1 MLEKN
6 EPSHYYLIKM
16 AQSSQEFS
24 QSGLLK
30 KWLYFIDYYVMN
42 KLPSMDDQV
51 NYVSKAEKF
60 LKEISYKPYYSE
72 EKIDISKF
80 DESY

>member
-1 MLEKN
+1 
-6 EPSHYYLIKM
+6 M

-30 KWLYFIDYYVMN
+30 KWLDFIDYQVMN

-51 NYVSKAEKF
+51 KYVSKAEKF
-60 LKEISYKPYYSE
+60 LKEIELKQE
-72 EKIDISKF
+72 FLEKKIDISKF
-80 DESY
+80 DESYLSLWKTNQ